1 VDATIAQMENNLMA
15 LNQPPAFEP
24 NQDHVVH
31 LDKHLQRLYEINTQ
45 LTEMQIELRPAIDQ
59 MQPIWEH
66 SINDH
71 LPMVNPMNPDYKR
84 FKEALQQLGEL
95 IKNSRKHLDA
105 EDQRAAEEAGEA
117 GGELYGGT
125 QPGLFAAAVDAN
137 ARAAE
142 KDAVEIEKTRA
153 QLQMEQ
159 QRHAQEMAA
168 TDVRLALEVQKAKQQ
183 KSSPKS

>member
-1 VDATIAQMENNLMA
+1 MENNQMTLG
-15 LNQPPAFEP
+15 LPPSFEP

-31 LDKHLQRLYEINTQ
+31 LDKHLTRLYEINTQ

-117 GGELYGGT
+117 EGELYGGT

-153 QLQMEQ
+153 QIQMDM
-159 QRHAQEMAA
+159 QRHQQEMAA
-168 TDVRLALEVQKAKQQ
+168 ADVKLALEVQKAGQQ

>member
-1 VDATIAQMENNLMA
+1 M
-15 LNQPPAFEP
+15 PAGKP
-24 NQDHVVH
+24 AGVPCVH

-66 SINDH
+66 GINDH

-105 EDQRAAEEAGEA
+105 EDKKMAEEEGQAE
-117 GGELYGGT
+117 GELYGGT

-137 ARAAE
+137 ARAAQ
-142 KDAVEIEKTRA
+142 KDMVEIEKTRA
-153 QLQMEQ
+153 QIQRDQ
-159 QRHAQEMAA
+159 QRHDQEIAA
-168 TDVRLALEVQKAKQQ
+168 NDVKLALEVQKAGAQ
-183 KSSPKS
+183 KSKPQA